1 MATKKSK
8 KQQRNAKLAARAG
21 ELAKKKSKPV
31 QIKRKPRAQRLPGM
45 EDAGIMELEN
55 LANDIDD
62 LQTEKKAIN
71 GNISTLQDSLVAAM
85 KKHGRTS
92 YSHKGVTIN
101 LESSDK
107 VKVVVKDAD
116 DTPADNEPA
125 PGPNV
130 SSESLAVDSEA

>member
-8 KQQRNAKLAARAG
+8 KQKRNAKLAARAG

-45 EDAGIMELEN
+45 EDSGIQELEN
-55 LANDIDD
+55 LANDMADSIA
-62 LQTEKKAIN
+62 QKKAL
-71 GNISTLQDSLVAAM
+71 TAAEKVLNEQLIAMM
-85 KKHGRTS
+85 KKHGKTV
-92 YSHKGVTIN
+92 YSHRGIHIN
-101 LESSDK
+101 LSSTEK
-107 VKVVVKDAD
+107 AKVVIKEED